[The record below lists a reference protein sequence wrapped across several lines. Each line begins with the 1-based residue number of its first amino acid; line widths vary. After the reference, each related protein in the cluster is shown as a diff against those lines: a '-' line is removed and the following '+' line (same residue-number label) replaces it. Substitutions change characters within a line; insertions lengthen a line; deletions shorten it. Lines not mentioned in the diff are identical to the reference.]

1 MASGID
7 KGFDTKRKADESPEV
22 DKPYP
27 RLRRRASLPDLQD
40 AADPKKSYSLPD
52 LMKRGFLDPDIM
64 KDVVPII
71 MCQLKPSLE
80 QTIKQSVE
88 FAVAGA
94 VSKAMEEAMENFKS
108 EVLKPLLDQKDAEI
122 KTLKDEAVIR
132 DEKVKALE
140 AKVDKLSLGL
150 NDLEQYGRRHNIR
163 LNNVPLEDTSNC
175 ESVVLGILNRALTES
190 EPFSSSD
197 IDRCHPIGRPN
208 KKNNRQIIVRFSSY
222 QAKAKAYDAR
232 FNLSNIYMTEDF
244 TPTNQKVVSHLVQ
257 MKKAKRIKKFWTI
270 DGKIFAKTSDLQPKH
285 RITSIEDVS
294 HMLSAAINEG
304 YVADPDQSQ
313 SLLTFQPMQ

>member
-1 MASGID
+1 MASGVD

-64 KDVVPII
+64 KDVVPTI
-71 MCQLKPSLE
+71 MCQLKPSIE

-140 AKVDKLSLGL
+140 AKVDKLSLG
-150 NDLEQYGRRHNIR
+150 
-163 LNNVPLEDTSNC
+163 
-175 ESVVLGILNRALTES
+175 
-190 EPFSSSD
+190 
-197 IDRCHPIGRPN
+197 
-208 KKNNRQIIVRFSSY
+208 IIFV
-222 QAKAKAYDAR
+222 
-232 FNLSNIYMTEDF
+232 
-244 TPTNQKVVSHLVQ
+244 
-257 MKKAKRIKKFWTI
+257 
-270 DGKIFAKTSDLQPKH
+270 
-285 RITSIEDVS
+285 
-294 HMLSAAINEG
+294 
-304 YVADPDQSQ
+304 
-313 SLLTFQPMQ
+313 